1 MRLEYVRVVLTGAGG
16 GIGADLARLLAKRG
30 AKLLLVGRGAEG
42 LQKLQRELADSGV
55 LVKSLAADIRQQS
68 DRQRIVEEAER
79 AFGGVDM
86 LINNAGVLDFNA
98 FAEADPFVVEQLLM
112 TNLVAPILLTRACLP
127 GMLERHN
134 GRIVNIGSAFGSL
147 GFPGFAVYSASKFGL
162 RGFSEALRRELG
174 GSGVGVTYV
183 APRAVRTALNP
194 EAVTQLAQA
203 TGMNVDEPAWVAQ
216 RIVEAIEMDRTSVS
230 LGMSERFFAKVN
242 ALLPTVVDNAL
253 VKRASTVLEFARKG
267 RAKKLA
273 EPDRQYQRRFG

>member
-1 MRLEYVRVVLTGAGG
+1 M
-16 GIGADLARLLAKRG
+16 
-30 AKLLLVGRGAEG
+30 
-42 LQKLQRELADSGV
+42 
-55 LVKSLAADIRQQS
+55 
-68 DRQRIVEEAER
+68 
-79 AFGGVDM
+79 
-86 LINNAGVLDFNA
+86 
-98 FAEADPFVVEQLLM
+98 
-112 TNLVAPILLTRACLP
+112 
-127 GMLERHN
+127 
-134 GRIVNIGSAFGSL
+134 
-147 GFPGFAVYSASKFGL
+147 
-162 RGFSEALRRELG
+162 
-174 GSGVGVTYV
+174 GVTYV